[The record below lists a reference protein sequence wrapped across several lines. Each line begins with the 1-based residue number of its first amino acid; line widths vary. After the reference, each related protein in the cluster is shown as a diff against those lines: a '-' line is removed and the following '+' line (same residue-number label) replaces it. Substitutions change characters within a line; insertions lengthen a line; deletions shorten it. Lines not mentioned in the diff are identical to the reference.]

1 MKTKISSLI
10 LVALLLGAVSF
21 AFAVVPRYISYQG
34 KLTNSSGTALDG
46 TYSFT
51 FKLYNDPTAGT
62 LKWSETQPSVQVT
75 GGLYSVILGTT
86 TAGGVTGS
94 FDESYWLE
102 ITVGSEKLIPR
113 QLLTSS
119 PYTLIASS
127 IAVSAVGIPQINA
140 TGTPSI
146 TTALLGNGTW
156 GTPTGAGDMQ
166 KTVEGL
172 AIGQSTATLRT
183 DFTAEV
189 TSRTVGVWTNE
200 NVRVGTATLS
210 YFAVNLPTATYS
222 GVKVGTATIA
232 LGVAAANVQAGSLG
246 SSVIASSI
254 AVSAVGVQQMNATGT
269 PSAIKFLRGDNQ
281 WMEAT
286 TLTLKGV
293 LPTDVPAGY
302 IFYLTTDDNVYIAAT
317 DIVAGVGTWRK
328 VATAIVP

>member
-1 MKTKISSLI
+1 
-10 LVALLLGAVSF
+10 
-21 AFAVVPRYISYQG
+21 
-34 KLTNSSGTALDG
+34 
-46 TYSFT
+46 
-51 FKLYNDPTAGT
+51 
-62 LKWSETQPSVQVT
+62 
-75 GGLYSVILGTT
+75 
-86 TAGGVTGS
+86 
-94 FDESYWLE
+94 
-102 ITVGSEKLIPR
+102 
-113 QLLTSS
+113 
-119 PYTLIASS
+119 
-127 IAVSAVGIPQINA
+127 QINA

-254 AVSAVGVQQMNATGT
+254 AVSAVGIPQINATGTPSITTALLGNGTWGTPTGAGDMQKTVEGLAIGQSTQTLRTDITSLQQSTGTLKLQFVDVGVSTGTLRTDFAAEVNSRTTGIWTNENVRVGTATISLGVAAENVQAGSLPGTVIASSIAVSAVGVQQMNATGT

-317 DIVAGVGTWRK
+317 DIVAGFGTWRK